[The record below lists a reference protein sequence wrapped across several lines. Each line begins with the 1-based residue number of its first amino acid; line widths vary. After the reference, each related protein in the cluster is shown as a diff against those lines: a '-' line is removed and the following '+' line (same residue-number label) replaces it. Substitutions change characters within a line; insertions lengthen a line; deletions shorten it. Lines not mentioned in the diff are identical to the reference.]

1 MTYFKRMSD
10 AERTE
15 FFERAVAEVIERT
28 AFEQLL
34 RSGRRLRWKLGLDPT
49 RPDLHLGHAVVLRK
63 LRQGALW
70 GHEVVLIVGDYTAQI
85 GDPTDKD
92 ETRPVLSHDE
102 VLRNAE
108 TYLQQF
114 YRIVPRENV
123 RIVMQSEWYASL
135 SLKQT
140 IELASRFTVQQM
152 LAREEFR
159 KRQTEGRPIPIKDL
173 LYPLMQAYDSVAI
186 QSDIEF
192 GGTDQKFN
200 NLLGRELQAQ
210 VGQPAQQVFLVHLL
224 PGLDGEKMSKS
235 KRETG
240 IWLTDPPNEMYGKVM
255 SLRDELMP
263 MYFDWATAVPWDEA
277 KRTIAALEA
286 GSLKPRD
293 AKRLLAR
300 TIVDDLCGAGSG
312 DEAERAFDLVHRQG
326 EAPPDAPRVKV
337 RERAL
342 LDVLVSTKLASSRG
356 DARRKIQGR
365 GVRVNGEIVTDAN
378 YTFSPNGDVVLSV
391 GPRKFVR
398 VEFA

>member
-1 MTYFKRMSD
+1 MSGG
-10 AERTE
+10 ERTE
-15 FFERAVAEVIERT
+15 FFERAVAEVIERG
-28 AFEQLL
+28 AFERLL
-34 RSGRRLRWKLGLDPT
+34 DSGRRLRWKLGLDPT

-63 LRQGALW
+63 LRQGARW

-85 GDPTDKD
+85 GDPTAKD

-108 TYLQQF
+108 TYLEQF
-114 YRIVPRENV
+114 YRVVPRENV
-123 RIVMQSEWYASL
+123 RIVMQSEWYASF

-159 KRQTEGRPIPIKDL
+159 KRQIEGRPIPVKDM

-200 NLLGRELQAQ
+200 NLLGRELQQQ
-210 VGQPAQQVFLVHLL
+210 VGQPPQQVFLVDLL

-240 IWLTDPPNEMYGKVM
+240 IWLTDRPNEMYGKVM

-263 MYFDWATAVPWDEA
+263 MYFEWATDLPWDEA
-277 KRTIAALEA
+277 KRTIAALGD

-300 TIVDDLCGAGSG
+300 TIVNDLWGRDAG
-312 DEAERAFDLVHRQG
+312 EPAEIAFDSLHRKG
-326 EAPPDAPRVKV
+326 EAPEEMPEYRVK
-337 RERAL
+337 ERAL
-342 LDVLVSTKLASSRG
+342 VDVLVATKLAPSKSE
-356 DARRKIQGR
+356 ARRNIKQG
-365 GVRVNGEIVTDAN
+365 GVRVNGAVVRDVDHIFN
-378 YTFSPNGDVVLSV
+378 PNGAVVLRV
-391 GPRKFVR
+391 GPRKFAR